1 MDAAWAGGALL
12 SPAHR
17 NLLSGIEHADS
28 VTIDPHKWLAVPMG
42 AGMYLTRDWTALEAA
57 FSVSTG
63 YMPSASHEH
72 RDPYIHSLQWSRRF
86 NGAKLFMALATLGLD
101 GYAAMIDRQFAL
113 GTRLRNAI
121 AEAGFTRSS
130 TIAAAA
136 RLLRSE
142 GRRERG
148 ADCRRVNATGEA
160 WIASV
165 ALRGKPCIRA
175 CITSFETGE
184 EDIDAL
190 VGPAGPRAG
199 RLAAID
205 PARVRAYP
213 NERMLLARRMASTAA
228 ASARE
233 ILTGLHEIMAKRGS
247 AQSKL
252 DRVVDL
258 IAEAMRSDVCSIY
271 LLRDNHLE
279 LFATHGLR
287 KEAVHVTR
295 LRMGEGLVGTIA
307 AEGRILNL
315 AEAAQHPAFAYRPE
329 TGEERFHSFA
339 GVPIVRLESP
349 IGVLAVQNAEP
360 RRYEDVE
367 IEALQTVA
375 MVLSEMIGGARLVDG
390 ARRSRLRSAGPLRL
404 TGLRL
409 VAGMA
414 KGVAVFHE
422 PRIVVE
428 HTVAEDTEAERDR
441 VYSAFRKMREQID
454 NMARDAEFGTTGEH
468 QEILETYRMFAYDEG
483 WSRRINEAI
492 DSGLT
497 AEAAIERVQQRTRAR
512 MQEIDDPLLKE
523 RMHDLEDLSNRLLR
537 IVSGRMGTAAQ
548 TGLAHDAV
556 LIARNLGPAELLE
569 YDRRRLKAVLL
580 EEGSL
585 TSHMTIV
592 ARAIGVPVIGRL
604 NDIRHSVE
612 EGETILV
619 DGDNGSVIIRPTRQ
633 LLAGFEHR
641 MAMSQKRRAEF
652 AAVRTLPAETR
663 DGVKV
668 SVMVNA
674 GLAEDAVALPMTGAD
689 GIGLFR
695 TEFQFLVSATL
706 PGRDRQQRLY
716 TKVLEAAGD
725 RPVVFRTV
733 DIGGDKALP
742 YLTDDETEEQAEN
755 PAMGWRALRLSL
767 DRSTLMKAQARAL
780 IEASAGK
787 VLRVM
792 FPMVSEPWEYEQA
805 RALFEEQ
812 LEWAA
817 KAKRKRQAR
826 GVRRNARSAEP
837 CRNARP
843 AAAARG
849 LHLDRHQRPHPIPV
863 RGRPLRPAPC
873 APLRLAQ
880 PGDPALPEARARRRA
895 RGRACRREFAAK
907 WPGGRSKRWR

>member
-1 MDAAWAGGALL
+1 
-12 SPAHR
+12 
-17 NLLSGIEHADS
+17 
-28 VTIDPHKWLAVPMG
+28 
-42 AGMYLTRDWTALEAA
+42 
-57 FSVSTG
+57 
-63 YMPSASHEH
+63 
-72 RDPYIHSLQWSRRF
+72 
-86 NGAKLFMALATLGLD
+86 
-101 GYAAMIDRQFAL
+101 
-113 GTRLRNAI
+113 
-121 AEAGFTRSS
+121 
-130 TIAAAA
+130 
-136 RLLRSE
+136 
-142 GRRERG
+142 
-148 ADCRRVNATGEA
+148 
-160 WIASV
+160 
-165 ALRGKPCIRA
+165 
-175 CITSFETGE
+175 
-184 EDIDAL
+184 
-190 VGPAGPRAG
+190 
-199 RLAAID
+199 
-205 PARVRAYP
+205 
-213 NERMLLARRMASTAA
+213 MASTGA

-258 IAEAMRSDVCSIY
+258 IADAMRSDVCSIY
-271 LLRDNHLE
+271 LLRDNYLE

-315 AEAAQHPAFAYRPE
+315 AEAAEHPAFAYRPE

-349 IGVLAVQNAEP
+349 IGVLAVQSSEP

-390 ARRSRLRSAGPLRL
+390 ARRSRIRSAGPLRL
-404 TGLRL
+404 SGLKL

-414 KGVAVFHE
+414 KGAAVFHE

-428 HTVAEDTEAERDR
+428 HTVAEDIEAERDR
-441 VYSAFRKMREQID
+441 VYAAFRKMREQID
-454 NMARDAEFGTTGEH
+454 NMAREAEFGTTGEH

-483 WSRRINEAI
+483 WSRRINQAI

-512 MQEIDDPLLKE
+512 MQEIDDPLLQE
-523 RMHDLEDLSNRLLR
+523 RMHDLEDLANRLLR
-537 IVSGRMGTAAQ
+537 IVSGRIGTAAQ
-548 TGLAHDAV
+548 TGLTHDAV

-585 TSHMTIV
+585 TSHMVIV

-604 NDIRHSVE
+604 HDIRHSVE

-619 DGDNGSVIIRPTRQ
+619 DGDNGSIIIRPTRH
-633 LLAGFEHR
+633 LMSGFEHR
-641 MAMSQKRRAEF
+641 MALSQKRRAEF
-652 AAVRTLPAETR
+652 AAIRTLPAETR
-663 DGVKV
+663 DGVHV

-674 GLAEDAVALPMTGAD
+674 GLAEDVASLAMTGAD

-706 PGRDRQQRLY
+706 PGRERQQRLY
-716 TKVLEAAGD
+716 TKVLEYAGD

-742 YLTDDETEEQAEN
+742 YLTDDAAEQAEN

-780 IEASAGK
+780 IEASGGK

-792 FPMVSEPWEYEQA
+792 FPMVSEPWEYEEA
-805 RALFEEQ
+805 RALFEKQ
-812 LEWAA
+812 VEWAK
-817 KAKRKRQAR
+817 KAHHPVPSRIEFGAMVEVPSLAEMLDQLLPRVDFISIGTNDLTQFLFAADRSDPRLAQRYDWLSPAILRFLKRLLDTAR
-826 GVRRNARSAEP
+826 DAGVPARVCGEMA
-837 CRNARP
+837 
-843 AAAARG
+843 
-849 LHLDRHQRPHPIPV
+849 
-863 RGRPLRPAPC
+863 GRPLEAMALIGIGADNFSITPAGVGPVKAMVRSLDAGAIRNRLDQLLARPPKDM
-873 APLRLAQ
+873 RK
-880 PGDPALPEARARRRA
+880 ALTDW
-895 RGRACRREFAAK
+895 AK
-907 WPGGRSKRWR
+907 RHLVTIG

>member
-1 MDAAWAGGALL
+1 
-12 SPAHR
+12 
-17 NLLSGIEHADS
+17 
-28 VTIDPHKWLAVPMG
+28 
-42 AGMYLTRDWTALEAA
+42 
-57 FSVSTG
+57 
-63 YMPSASHEH
+63 
-72 RDPYIHSLQWSRRF
+72 
-86 NGAKLFMALATLGLD
+86 
-101 GYAAMIDRQFAL
+101 
-113 GTRLRNAI
+113 
-121 AEAGFTRSS
+121 
-130 TIAAAA
+130 
-136 RLLRSE
+136 
-142 GRRERG
+142 
-148 ADCRRVNATGEA
+148 
-160 WIASV
+160 
-165 ALRGKPCIRA
+165 
-175 CITSFETGE
+175 
-184 EDIDAL
+184 
-190 VGPAGPRAG
+190 
-199 RLAAID
+199 
-205 PARVRAYP
+205 
-213 NERMLLARRMASTAA
+213 MASTAA

-258 IAEAMRSDVCSIY
+258 IAQAMNSDVCSIY
-271 LLRDNHLE
+271 LLRDNYLE

-329 TGEERFHSFA
+329 TGEDRYHSFA

-360 RRYEDVE
+360 RRYEDIE
-367 IEALQTVA
+367 IEAMQTAA
-375 MVLSEMIGGARLVDG
+375 MVLSEMIAGARLVDG

-404 TGLRL
+404 SGLKL

-414 KGVAVFHE
+414 KGEAVFHE

-428 HTVAEDTEAERDR
+428 HTVADDIEAERDR

-454 NMARDAEFGTTGEH
+454 NITKEAEFGTAGEH

-497 AEAAIERVQQRTRAR
+497 AEAAIERVQQRMRAR
-512 MQEIDDPLLKE
+512 MQDIDDPLLSE

-548 TGLAHDAV
+548 SGLAKDTV
-556 LIARNLGPAELLE
+556 LVARNLGPADLLE
-569 YDRRRLKAVLL
+569 YDRRRLKAVVL

-604 NDIRHSVE
+604 HDIRHSVE
-612 EGETILV
+612 DGETILV
-619 DGDNGSVIIRPTRQ
+619 DGDNGSVIIRPTRP
-633 LLAGFEHR
+633 LTTGFEHR

-652 AAVRTLPAETR
+652 AAARTLPAKTR
-663 DGVKV
+663 DGLKV

-674 GLAEDAVALPMTGAD
+674 GLPEDASSLAMTGAD

-706 PGRDRQQRLY
+706 PGRERQQRLY

-733 DIGGDKALP
+733 DIGGDNALP
-742 YLTDDETEEQAEN
+742 YLTDEAEEQAEN

-767 DRSTLMKAQARAL
+767 ERTTLMKAQARAL
-780 IEASAGK
+780 IEASGGK

-792 FPMVSEPWEYEQA
+792 FPMVSEPWEYEEA

-812 LEWAA
+812 VDWAKKSHRPRPSRVEFGAMLEVPGLAEMLDQLLPRVDFLSIGTNDLTQFLFAA
-817 KAKRKRQAR
+817 DRSDPRLAQRYDWLSPAILRFLKRVLDASRAADVPAR
-826 GVRRNARSAEP
+826 ICGEM
-837 CRNARP
+837 
-843 AAAARG
+843 G
-849 LHLDRHQRPHPIPV
+849 
-863 RGRPLRPAPC
+863 GRPLEAMALIGIGAENFSITPAGVGPVK
-873 APLRLAQ
+873 AMIRSLDA
-880 PGDPALPEARARRRA
+880 AAVRARLDQLLAKPPKDMRKALTDWARRHSVTV
-895 RGRACRREFAAK
+895 G
-907 WPGGRSKRWR
+907 